1 MASSHLSVHTQG
13 GDLNC
18 SAQTFSFVF
27 GLFSHNPPP
36 FFLRSDRQP
45 VENRYAVEPANDT
58 ITLIIPIAS
67 GRESSPPDAA
77 ILIFGL
83 DVSTSVEAPEQ
94 IYRIRSNPPY
104 SYHFDSSLSQP
115 GVGQI
120 LQ

>member
-1 MASSHLSVHTQG
+1 
-13 GDLNC
+13 
-18 SAQTFSFVF
+18 
-27 GLFSHNPPP
+27 
-36 FFLRSDRQP
+36 
-45 VENRYAVEPANDT
+45 VEPANDT

-120 LQ
+120 LQWAWWPAHLHDLSSRNNPRHQI